1 MKEINLVTKIRVYS
15 YSELS
20 ETDKNL
26 VDLAKNATQRAYA
39 PYSRFNVGAALLLE
53 NGAIITGSNQEN
65 VAFPSGTCAERT
77 TCFYA
82 HSSYPGVRFVKLA
95 IAAFH
100 NGAFTPHPVSPC
112 GACRQVLAEYEK
124 LGGEKL
130 EIILYGDKEIYV
142 LSEVADLLPLIFDEA
157 L

>member
-1 MKEINLVTKIRVYS
+1 MKEKNLVTKIRVYS

-20 ETDKNL
+20 EADKNL
-26 VDLAKNATQRAYA
+26 IDLAKSATQRSYA
-39 PYSRFNVGAALLLE
+39 PYSRFNVGAALLLA
-53 NGAIITGSNQEN
+53 NGEIITGSNQEN
-65 VAFPSGTCAERT
+65 VAFPSGICAERT

-82 HSSYPGVRFVKLA
+82 NSSYPGVRFVKLA
-95 IAAFH
+95 IAAYH

-124 LGGEKL
+124 LGGGKL
-130 EIILYGDKEIYV
+130 ESMLYGDDEIYV
-142 LSEVADLLPLIFDEA
+142 LNEVADLLPLIFDEA

>member
-1 MKEINLVTKIRVYS
+1 M
-15 YSELS
+15 
-20 ETDKNL
+20 
-26 VDLAKNATQRAYA
+26 VDLAKSATQRAYS
-39 PYSRFNVGAALLLE
+39 PYSRFNVGAALLLA
-53 NGAIITGSNQEN
+53 NGEIVTGSNQEN

-112 GACRQVLAEYEK
+112 GACRQVLAEYERI
-124 LGGEKL
+124 GGAKL
-130 EIILYGDKEIYV
+130 EIILYGADEIYV
-142 LSEVADLLPLIFDEA
+142 LSEVSDLLPLIFHED

>member
-20 ETDKNL
+20 EADKNL
-26 VDLAKNATQRAYA
+26 IDLAKSATQRSYA
-39 PYSRFNVGAALLLE
+39 PYSRFNVGAALLLA
-53 NGAIITGSNQEN
+53 NGEIITGSNQEN
-65 VAFPSGTCAERT
+65 VAFPSGICAERT

-82 HSSYPGVRFVKLA
+82 NSSYPGVRFVKLA
-95 IAAFH
+95 IAAYH

-124 LGGEKL
+124 LGGGKL
-130 EIILYGDKEIYV
+130 EVMLYGDDEIYV
-142 LSEVADLLPLIFDEA
+142 LNEVADLLPLIFDEA

>member
-1 MKEINLVTKIRVYS
+1 MKEKNLVTKIRVYS

-20 ETDKNL
+20 EADKNL
-26 VDLAKNATQRAYA
+26 IDLAKSAT
-39 PYSRFNVGAALLLE
+39 YSRFNVGAALLLA
-53 NGAIITGSNQEN
+53 NGEIITGSNQEN
-65 VAFPSGTCAERT
+65 VAFPSGICAERT

-82 HSSYPGVRFVKLA
+82 NSSYPGVRFVKLA
-95 IAAFH
+95 IAAYH

-124 LGGEKL
+124 LGGGKL
-130 EIILYGDKEIYV
+130 EIMLYGDDEIYV
-142 LSEVADLLPLIFDEA
+142 LNEVADLLPLIFDEA

>member
-1 MKEINLVTKIRVYS
+1 MLF
-15 YSELS
+15 
-20 ETDKNL
+20 
-26 VDLAKNATQRAYA
+26 
-39 PYSRFNVGAALLLE
+39 RFNVGAALLLE
-53 NGAIITGSNQEN
+53 NGAIITGSNQET

-82 HSSYPGVRFVKLA
+82 NSSYPGVRFVKLA

-130 EIILYGDKEIYV
+130 EIILYGDNEIYV